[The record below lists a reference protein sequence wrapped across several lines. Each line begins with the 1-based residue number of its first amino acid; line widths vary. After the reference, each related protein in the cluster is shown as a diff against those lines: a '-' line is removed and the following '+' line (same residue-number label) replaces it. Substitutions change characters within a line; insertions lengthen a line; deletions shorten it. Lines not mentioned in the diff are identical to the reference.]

1 MGEEKADELHW
12 RETYFIVFTQQ
23 QRPTIEAVEHVLG
36 DASKRFRLKNLSAD
50 DQGLFQSVL
59 VESDDDHAAVE
70 VSYEIGESVIEQNLE
85 FAKQMQDHVPA
96 DQLQQLMLADARLEV
111 AHFERCPAEAT
122 SKPAAERKST
132 RVSLD
137 FNEAFSD
144 SAYAD
149 DLGDDFDSDMGDPE
163 FEMLDPT
170 CLLTVVDALAA
181 LTEGLTIDPAAGE
194 LV

>member
-1 MGEEKADELHW
+1 MGEKKADELHW
-12 RETYFIVFTQQ
+12 RETYFIVFPEHE
-23 QRPTIEAVEHVLG
+23 RPTLDAVEHMLG
-36 DASKRFRLKNLSAD
+36 DASKRFQLKNLSAD

-70 VSYEIGESVIEQNLE
+70 VSFEIGEAVVEQNLE

-111 AHFERCPAEAT
+111 AHFERCAAEAT
-122 SKPAAERKST
+122 SQPVSERKST
-132 RVSLD
+132 RRSLD
-137 FNEAFSD
+137 LNEAFSD

-149 DLGDDFDSDMGDPE
+149 DSGDDFDSDLGDPE

-181 LTEGLTIDPAAGE
+181 LTDGLTIDPAAGE